1 VAVAA
6 FAVVLCAPALAAAA
20 ENGDVGAGVDGA
32 TVTCAQET
40 WMWTGSG
47 AVTAATD
54 VIATGVN
61 VPAQLGTT
69 IVAIGVSA
77 DGLDATNHAVALP
90 VSVGGVTAANGVALD
105 AGGEIVVHG
114 PAAGSSTGPLT
125 VTGATVVVNR
135 CAEVASA
142 PADPAV
148 TSTTVVV
155 TDAGEL
161 PSGAS
166 GSGGATLPA
175 TGSRAVVE
183 IGLLAVAV
191 LSIGLALRWTATA
204 GGRVPG
210 SRRAELPRDR
220 R

>member
-1 VAVAA
+1 
-6 FAVVLCAPALAAAA
+6 
-20 ENGDVGAGVDGA
+20 
-32 TVTCAQET
+32 
-40 WMWTGSG
+40 MWSGSG
-47 AVTAATD
+47 TVTAATD
-54 VIATGVN
+54 VIATGVH
-61 VPAQLGTT
+61 VPSQLGTT
-69 IVAIGVSA
+69 LVSVGVSA

-90 VSVGGVTAANGVALD
+90 VTVGGVAAGNGSAID

-114 PAAGSSTGPLT
+114 PIGGSTAGPLT
-125 VTGATVVVNR
+125 VTGATVVVDR

-142 PADPAV
+142 PADPGT

-155 TDAGEL
+155 TDAGAL
-161 PSGAS
+161 PSSAPDAGA
-166 GSGGATLPA
+166 GAGGGTSLPA
-175 TGSRAVVE
+175 TGSRSVVE
-183 IGLLAVAV
+183 IGLLAVSL